1 LDFFSYIQR
10 NLQELDIIDTDEI
23 IILNLHT
30 YTRPDNTIEYSI
42 YSNDNSLL
50 NNYAYIWGGSI
61 ENYGIDTLGKL
72 DGSIKMSSYYYNDN
86 DIDLEKNINGSLI
99 NEPDIE
105 IKNTVKYLTT
115 NFKFTGTYNGDY
127 HNINVIDLDWSF
139 YVVLNLHVI
148 KSDNY
153 YFNKYSNSFGKLLDC
168 IEYLSEER
176 LEISFN
182 CAYTAL
188 ELLIKQVK
196 NIDYLTPSKTKS
208 ILIDS
213 GFDKD
218 KAETIRVDR
227 NDNIHPS
234 EYGFF
239 EDEEEMQISLKHTF
253 EAYFYFFNKYYD

>member
-1 LDFFSYIQR
+1 MNFFSYIQR
-10 NLQELDIIDTDEI
+10 NLQELGILDIEEI
-23 IILNLHT
+23 IALPLST
-30 YTRPDNTIEYSI
+30 YTRPDNTIEYDI
-42 YSNDNSLL
+42 VNDDNSLL
-50 NNYAYIWGGSI
+50 DNYSYIWSGYV
-61 ENYGIDTLGKL
+61 ENYGIDILRKL
-72 DGSIKMSSYYYNDN
+72 DGSFKMSSYCYND
-86 DIDLEKNINGSLI
+86 IYLEKNINGSWI
-99 NEPDIE
+99 NEPEIE
-105 IKNTVKYLTT
+105 IKNIVKYLNTDF
-115 NFKFTGTYNGDY
+115 NFKGTYNGDY
-127 HNINVIDLDWSF
+127 CAMNIIDFDWSF
-139 YVVLNLHVI
+139 YVILNLRVI

-168 IEYLSEER
+168 IDYLSEER

-253 EAYFYFFNKYYD
+253 EAYFYFFNKYCG